1 MTLQMLLHGALDFGI
16 KAAAP
21 RDCGTRPGGT
31 LTQLYRTKQN
41 KSFSV
46 DILLQT
52 V

>member
-21 RDCGTRPGGT
+21 LDCGTRPGST
-31 LTQLYRTKQN
+31 SHTDRTKQN